1 MKKLDEIEYIK
12 EQPTYAPGPNGPV
25 YQGVQKRVYKGTVKS
40 ISAGARFGHHLL
52 DIVIISLIQN
62 GINELGTIWLVS
74 ETGTANHDIDIELY
88 GVLSTLIWIIAVF
101 GGLLYYFLME
111 MLFQQTLGK
120 MATQSVVVDE
130 YGNKPTAWQFF
141 LRTICRWV
149 PFEPFSCLG
158 TPSRGWHD
166 KWSKTYVIRRADL
179 AVMKRKLEEQTEEDA
194 AIYES
199 MITDESLN
207 I

>member
-25 YQGVQKRVYKGTVKS
+25 YQGMQKRVYKGTVKS
-40 ISAGARFGHHLL
+40 ISSGARFGHHLL

-62 GINELGTIWLVS
+62 GINELGTIWLVAQGNIS
-74 ETGTANHDIDIELY
+74 HADYQFYDAMGI
-88 GVLSTLIWIIAVF
+88 VIWIISVF

-166 KWSKTYVIRRADL
+166 TWSKTYVIRKADL